1 MYPVTAFGMPRF
13 PAVHALQWSLLAPTL
28 GLGLGCSEND
38 LAKFGT
44 EDRFLQGGEEV
55 SADILFVV
63 DDSASMTEEQT
74 RLGQNFSAFV
84 DVLSGTFADWQIG
97 VITTD
102 PDEHGALH
110 GSILTPDTPLL
121 DEAFAAAVDVGNE
134 GSRDEQGLLTSAL
147 AISPSLNPGLVRS
160 NSALNVV
167 YVSDEDDHSPDVV
180 EIYLAVLT
188 GAAGTGGFRA
198 HALVGDLPEGCV
210 SGTSA
215 ADAGTRYLEAV
226 GATDGWSD
234 SICADDYSA
243 LLARV
248 GLDVAGWDTTFYLD
262 RVPDPETLE
271 VTVDMVLIPQRAQDG
286 WQYSPGDNAIV
297 FEGYAVPR
305 PGMEVVVSYEPWV
318 GTG

>member
-1 MYPVTAFGMPRF
+1 MFRFTALRVLPF
-13 PAVHALQWSLLAPTL
+13 AISAPTL
-28 GLGLGCSEND
+28 FLGAGCTENK
-38 LAKFGT
+38 LTQVGT

-63 DDSASMTEEQT
+63 DDSASMTEEQA
-74 RLGQNFSAFV
+74 RLGENFSAFV
-84 DVLSGTFADWQIG
+84 EVLSGTFADWQIG

-102 PDEHGALH
+102 PEEYGALR
-110 GSILTPDTPLL
+110 GAILTPDTPLL
-121 DEAFAAAVDVGNE
+121 DAAFAAAVDVGNE

-147 AISPSLNPGLVRS
+147 AMSPSLNPGLVRA

-180 EIYLAVLT
+180 DVYMAVLT
-188 GAAGTGGFRA
+188 GAAGSGGFRA

-215 ADAGTRYLEAV
+215 ADAGTRYLDAV
-226 GATDGWSD
+226 SGTDGWSD

-262 RVPDPETLE
+262 RVPDPATLE
-271 VTVDMVLIPQRAQDG
+271 VSVDTVLIPERADDG
-286 WQYSPGDNAIV
+286 WQYSSGDNAIV

-305 PGMEVVVSYEPWV
+305 PGMEVVVRYEPWM
-318 GTG
+318 GAG